1 MSKQKAIDRVALFN
15 HYDYV
20 DGKLVCKRP
29 YKGSRKLPGEQM
41 GHSVH
46 PSGYAIVKVL
56 GGRYRRARIVY
67 SLAVGRIPN
76 GMMVDHINGD
86 RLDDRPENYRLVT
99 ALENRWNSVGGDSN
113 GLPKGI
119 SYFKPTGKYR
129 AQLRLKGKCYTKTSD
144 SVSELEAWLKTL
156 REEKHKEY
164 AVSLRSPKRDR
175 ARRNH
180 K

>member
-15 HYDYV
+15 HYAYV
-20 DGKLVCKRP
+20 DGNLVCKKP
-29 YKGSRKLPGEQM
+29 FGSSKKIPGEPM
-41 GHSVH
+41 GFSVH

-56 GGRYRRARIVY
+56 GSRYRRSRIIY

-76 GMMVDHINGD
+76 GMLVDHINGD

-99 ALENRWNSVGGDSN
+99 ELENRWNSEGGETN

-119 SYFKPTGKYR
+119 SLFKPTGKYR
-129 AQLRLKGKCYTKTSD
+129 AQLRVKGKCFTKTSD
-144 SVSELEAWLKTL
+144 SIEELEVWLDAL
-156 REEKHKEY
+156 RTEKHKEY
-164 AVSLRSPKRDR
+164 AVNLRSPKRDR
-175 ARRNH
+175 PHRNH

>member
-15 HYDYV
+15 HYAYV
-20 DGKLVCKRP
+20 DGELVCKKP
-29 YKGSRKLPGEQM
+29 YKGSNKKPGEVM

-56 GGRYRRARIVY
+56 GSRYRRARIIY
-67 SLAVGRIPN
+67 SLVVGRIPS

-86 RLDDRPENYRLVT
+86 RLDDRPDNYRLVT
-99 ALENRWNSVGGDSN
+99 ALENRWNSGGGETN

-119 SYFKPTGKYR
+119 SFFKPTGKYR
-129 AQLRLKGKCYTKTSD
+129 AQLRLKGKCFTKTSD
-144 SVSELEAWLKTL
+144 SIEELEVWIDAL
-156 REEKHKEY
+156 RTEKHKEY
-164 AVSLRSPKRDR
+164 AVNRRSPKRDR
-175 ARRNH
+175 THRNH